1 MKAMTRI
8 LAVASNTWREALR
21 NWAFIGLMIVAMG
34 FLFFSMA
41 LAELAVRGEA
51 ARVVLDFGYFAI
63 SLFGVVIAIVM
74 GVILLYKELEKK
86 TIYTILPKPIHRY
99 EVLLGK
105 YLGMLVVLVVEVVVM
120 AVVWFLVLF
129 AQEASLGMDTVM
141 GVVLILFEIMLIA
154 SVALL
159 FSSFSSPVLSGIFTL
174 GIFVLGRLSYLVG
187 DMLAS
192 SKGLFAQNPSMR
204 PLGEF
209 YVAVF
214 PDLSVFNVSQDLLQ
228 GIPITAGYVLAAGGY
243 ALSYVVFFL
252 GVGMILFQ
260 RRDFI

>member
-1 MKAMTRI
+1 MKALLRVH
-8 LAVASNTWREALR
+8 AVASNTWREAIR
-21 NWAFIGLMIVAMG
+21 NRAFIGLMIVAVG
-34 FLFFSMA
+34 FLFFSLA

-74 GVILLYKELEKK
+74 GVILVYKEIEKK
-86 TIYTILPKPIHRY
+86 TIYTILPKPIHRH

-105 YLGMLVVLVVEVVVM
+105 YLGMVVVLVIEVVVM
-120 AVVWFLVLF
+120 AAVWAFVLW
-129 AQEASLGMDTVM
+129 ARDAPLGMDTVM

-159 FSSFSSPVLSGIFTL
+159 FSSFSSPVLSGIFTF
-174 GIFVLGRLSYLVG
+174 GIFILGRLSYLVS
-187 DMLAS
+187 DMLVS
-192 SKGLFAQNPSMR
+192 SKGIFVNTPSLR
-204 PLGEF
+204 PIGEV

-228 GIPITAGYVLAAGGY
+228 GVSIPAAYVVASGAY
-243 ALSYVVFFL
+243 ALSYIIVFMAL
-252 GVGMILFQ
+252 AMLLFQ